1 MAKLTIKELVGAR
14 VRDIRKERGLTQQK
28 LADRT
33 HLSLN
38 MIGYVERGIK
48 FPSAD
53 TFEKLSKALAVTPDR
68 LFKSD
73 PKDAKRGKK

>member
-1 MAKLTIKELVGAR
+1 MAKMTVKQLVGMR
-14 VRDIRKERGLTQQK
+14 VRDLRKERGYTQQQ

-53 TFEKLSKALAVTPDR
+53 TFAKLSKALKVTPDKF
-68 LFKSD
+68 FK
-73 PKDAKRGKK
+73 A